1 MSQNRNTF
9 DYEGTEETRFGEE
22 EASSPETTV
31 NGDLARS
38 GGGRLQEKLERLYS
52 LRVEIDRDIE
62 ALRRAMDILDDAS
75 P

>member
-1 MSQNRNTF
+1 
-9 DYEGTEETRFGEE
+9 
-22 EASSPETTV
+22 
-31 NGDLARS
+31 
-38 GGGRLQEKLERLYS
+38 LERLYS